1 MTMSRKMRAIIAAAA
16 VAIAVSGCG
25 LRRAGPPPP
34 MVTPAAFTPL
44 GVDAPYLS
52 GDIIDGTRARAAKM
66 GSAKIRP
73 LTPAAAPAYM
83 GATVAELRRQTAGI
97 GIDVLTLRNGVVIR
111 IPATLTFESGSS
123 TIAPQIRATLHELAR
138 TLKTQPQSFIDVY
151 AHTDTTGTPEINRAL
166 SAKRANAVAAF
177 LSSDGVAKARIAARG
192 FGESAPIYSP
202 DDSEMERAA
211 NRRVEIRLVPFTG

>member
-1 MTMSRKMRAIIAAAA
+1 MTISRKMPLMIAAGGVA
-16 VAIAVSGCG
+16 VAVSGCG
-25 LRRAGPPPP
+25 LRSGPPPP

-66 GSAKIRP
+66 RSAKIRP
-73 LTPAAAPAYM
+73 LSPAAAPAYM

-111 IPATLTFESGSS
+111 IPATLTFESGSA

-138 TLKTQPQSFIDVY
+138 TLKTQPQSYIDVY
-151 AHTDTTGTPEINRAL
+151 AHTDTTGTPEINKAL

-192 FGESAPIYSP
+192 FGESAPIYFP
-202 DDSEMERAA
+202 DDSEMQRAA